1 MNYCTINITNTI
13 KNRNKTY
20 FKYSMPSA
28 LTLTAFLWREVG
40 GGGGGG
46 LLREGGLLKIST
58 SRQGVY

>member
-28 LTLTAFLWREVG
+28 LTLTAFLLREVG
-40 GGGGGG
+40 GGGGYLERGA
-46 LLREGGLLKIST
+46 
-58 SRQGVY
+58 Y